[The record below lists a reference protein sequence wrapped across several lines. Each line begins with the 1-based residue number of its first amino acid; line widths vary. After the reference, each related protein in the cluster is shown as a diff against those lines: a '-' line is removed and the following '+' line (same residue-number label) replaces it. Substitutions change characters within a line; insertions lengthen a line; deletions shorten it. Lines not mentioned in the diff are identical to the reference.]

1 MGSSERGGRIIV
13 HKFGPVG
20 SDIQGDVILP
30 KIFIKFLEVSLNL
43 SQAAQGEPFGVKP
56 SPHAAHNKQL

>member
-1 MGSSERGGRIIV
+1 V